1 MSPAENLF
9 DNKFLQRLETLSL
22 VTRKNVIG
30 RQAGERRS
38 ARRGNSVEFADYRT
52 YTTGDDFRKIDWN
65 AYARLEKLFIKL
77 YMEEQET
84 TIHILIDA
92 SASMNWGEPN
102 KFRLARQLAGA
113 MGYLGLI
120 NFDRVAVGLC
130 GPTLGSFLGPVR
142 GRSAV
147 WRLWEFLGG
156 VESGGA
162 TDLNTSLRGLANRR
176 PAPGVAIVI
185 SDFLSPSGYRE
196 GVSFLQNLR
205 QEVTLIQVLSPDEL
219 DPTLDGDLR
228 LIDVETGGIQE
239 VSVTSSLLDEYRRR
253 LAAFTADLEQ
263 FSRARAMNFLQVP
276 SNVPLEDL
284 VLRTLRRTGLVK

>member
-1 MSPAENLF
+1 MSAAQGLF

-84 TIHILIDA
+84 TIHVLIDA
-92 SASMNWGEPN
+92 SASMNWGGPN

-113 MGYLGLI
+113 LGYLGLV

-130 GPTLGSFLGPVR
+130 GATLGSFFGPVR

-147 WRLWEFLGG
+147 WRLWEFLSSA
-156 VESGGA
+156 ESEGA
-162 TDLNTSLRGLANRR
+162 TDLNASLRGLAGRR
-176 PAPGVAIVI
+176 PAPGAAVVI
-185 SDFLSPSGYRE
+185 SDFLSASGYRE

-228 LIDVETGGIQE
+228 LIDVETGAPQE
-239 VSVTSSLLDEYRRR
+239 VSVTSSLLEEYRRR
-253 LAAFTADLEQ
+253 LATFTTDLEE
-263 FSRARAMNFLQVP
+263 FSRARGISFLQVP

>member
-1 MSPAENLF
+1 MSAAQGLF

-84 TIHILIDA
+84 TIHVLIDA

-113 MGYLGLI
+113 LGYLGLS
-120 NFDRVAVGLC
+120 NFDRVVVGLC

-147 WRLWEFLGG
+147 WRLWEFLSGA
-156 VESGGA
+156 ESGGA
-162 TDLNTSLRGLANRR
+162 TDLNASLRGLAGRR
-176 PAPGVAIVI
+176 PAPGVAVVI

-219 DPTLDGDLR
+219 DPSLDGDLR
-228 LIDVETGGIQE
+228 LIDVETGAPQE
-239 VSVTSSLLDEYRRR
+239 VSITSSLLEEYRRR
-253 LAAFTADLEQ
+253 LAAFTTDLEE
-263 FSRARAMNFLQVP
+263 FSRARGISFLQVP